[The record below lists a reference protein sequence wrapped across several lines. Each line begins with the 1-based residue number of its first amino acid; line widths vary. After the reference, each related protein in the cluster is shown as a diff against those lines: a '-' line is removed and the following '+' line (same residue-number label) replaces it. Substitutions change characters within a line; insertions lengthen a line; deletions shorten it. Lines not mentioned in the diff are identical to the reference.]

1 MRDLT
6 DPTNRDSIPAML
18 TPGEWVINKEASQ
31 MFGPQL
37 QAMNDAGLEQRAAEN
52 KMVKGDVPKYNAG
65 GNIPYLTANDGK
77 YVLSEDDKDLLIRMS
92 LGESVG
98 EDDEGRAGVMYTVL
112 NRQKADQKQW
122 GGNSIK
128 DIINKNKKNK
138 KGEIRYQF
146 SSANPRSNNPT
157 YHWYKDKIEESEE
170 YLRSKAI
177 LEGMIKGDIVDPT
190 NGAHYFLRPDDDNFY
205 GFEGSDKLEGE
216 GYPMEWWSKTHN
228 RRKIGNHVF
237 SSDDKV
243 LGYQNPIVGYK
254 SLIPKVRTLDVPTSN
269 AEDHINNIMKSTRDS
284 VENSFLNVPAMEDT
298 PMYANTGASS
308 IQTLIQ
314 GLLKGNKS
322 GGFTKHKVNQL
333 GRDQMTD
340 EAMLYGSSQA
350 RNNVLGGPG
359 DPYGR
364 QLHSYPPRLDSHGF
378 PYGIPSPEVEET
390 PEKKDLWEFYTGKND
405 TPIQENI
412 ETNERRIM
420 PGLNQTRQQ
429 QFSNWDGKNFVDSP
443 YGGAVPNTGQNT
455 LVTEGTTSSPEG
467 PIPIDAQEEKSSNK
481 WWNFLTKERKVAPW
495 LGGGN
500 LLKNNPI
507 YSSDLFTD
515 IVPENTPELLKDI
528 QNPYISEDS
537 VDFKPP
543 ISSEGIPGPGGSL
556 ISKETPIR
564 SSLDYL
570 RSEEKTLADLISQY
584 NTDLSTS
591 DREKLD
597 KKVEDSKARLQ
608 IFESKNIRNAIIG
621 IEKNKVVIDKA
632 LDKRQEY
639 IDQGLAED
647 SPQVKS
653 IDAYIEK
660 VKGIADVSDAF
671 KTSSMERINKAQ
683 PSLIH
688 GSEAD
693 VRNKLIAYD
702 NPQEPGSEPERA
714 KIFGN
719 DPFGGSTKA
728 ALQQMEI
735 DKAEKPTKWK
745 GILDA
750 AEGVIKAAFD
760 DVFDGKSLA
769 RAAMIYAAYRA
780 TGATGNQAIKAAG
793 EDYMTQ
799 VAYVN
804 KLDMWNNH
812 VKKLAS
818 YNVFTKPSLEL
829 YNRSQDTDDLVRF
842 SELNNTN
849 YDASKTKV
857 YYRLDKNG
865 NKVGKYTAVYWST
878 GTGDKK
884 QSGYMASI
892 YNPKTKK
899 NDKVKINPMDPLWT
913 DDSVIARDFQSTD
926 YLDFSASATTTYK
939 GSVDDYLDTYTYD
952 DTKQVSG
959 KDSDKTFN
967 TFSKVA
973 PTAEAINLAHFGQRY
988 NLPSA
993 VVLEIYEQAM
1003 AEAYKH
1009 HIKTGGSGKASTIR
1023 GIAGMDV
1030 DSSFMN
1036 AAWIKIKIGQDES
1049 LFMTKPAEKSKR
1061 HATTY
1066 THASSAQYDKPSD
1079 ITNTFLKLQKMQKT
1093 RDGVTT
1099 YLFPNLHDKDL
1110 GVFSSGLLALVSE
1123 KIREI
1128 NKNKPLDEVMFPDW
1142 NTWRE
1147 NFVEGAGPNRDY
1159 QGSDKGNNAPIA
1171 KNIEDWRDSKGKA
1184 HAGKSEF
1191 LKYLEYLMY
1200 SERFN

>member
-1 MRDLT
+1 MKDLT
-6 DPTNRDSIPAML
+6 DPTNRDSVPAML

-77 YVLSEDDKDLLIRMS
+77 YVLSNKDKDYLIRMAAAEAR
-92 LGESVG
+92 GES
-98 EDDEGRAGVMYTVL
+98 DEGQAAVIFAAL
-112 NRQKADQKQW
+112 NRQKANSNEF
-122 GGNSIK
+122 GGNKIK
-128 DIINKNKKNK
+128 DIIYHPNA
-138 KGEIRYQF
+138 F
-146 SSANPRSNNPT
+146 SSVTDKANK
-157 YHWYKDKIEESEE
+157 HWYSDEKMNKSEE
-170 YLRSKAI
+170 YARSKSI
-177 LEGMIKGDIVDPT
+177 LEGIIKGDIEDPT
-190 NGAHYFLRPDDDNFY
+190 GGAEHFLNESVVRESREEGDLPVWWDN
-205 GFEGSDKLEGE
+205 
-216 GYPMEWWSKTHN
+216 THN
-228 RRKIGNHVF
+228 RKRIGKHTF
-237 SSDDKV
+237 SLNNRVHDFKPELTKSSHIEHLNSRRDD
-243 LGYQNPIVGYK
+243 
-254 SLIPKVRTLDVPTSN
+254 SLPELFVPEVIESIIPKSRTLDVPTSN
-269 AEDHINNIMKSTRDS
+269 AEDHINSILKSTQ
-284 VENSFLNVPAMEDT
+284 NVPAMEDT

-322 GGFTKHKVNQL
+322 GGLAKHKVNQL

-364 QLHSYPPRLDSHGF
+364 QLHSYPPRLDAHGF
-378 PYGIPSPEVEET
+378 PYGIPSPEFEET
-390 PEKKDLWEFYTGKND
+390 PEKRDLWEFYKGKND
-405 TPIQENI
+405 IPIQENI
-412 ETNERRIM
+412 ETNERRVM
-420 PGLNQTRQQ
+420 PGPNQGKSH
-429 QFSNWDGKNFVDSP
+429 QFSKWDGKNYVDSP
-443 YGGAVPNTGQNT
+443 YGGLVPNTGQNT

-481 WWNFLTKERKVAPW
+481 WWDFLTKERKVAPW

-507 YSSDLFTD
+507 YSSDLFTN
-515 IVPENTPELLKDI
+515 IVPENVPELLEDI

-537 VDFKPP
+537 VDYKPP
-543 ISSEGIPGPGGSL
+543 ISLGGIPGPGGSL

-584 NTDLSTS
+584 NPDLSVS

-608 IFESKNIRNAIIG
+608 IFESKNIRNAIVG
-621 IEKNKVVIDKA
+621 IEKNKVVIDEA

-660 VKGIADVSDAF
+660 VKGLADVSDAF
-671 KTSSMERINKAQ
+671 KTSSMKKLNESQ

-719 DPFGGSTKA
+719 EPFGGELKA
-728 ALQQMEI
+728 ALTRMEI

-812 VKKLAS
+812 VNKLAS

-829 YNRSQDTDDLVRF
+829 YNRSEDTDDLVRF

-865 NKVGKYTAVYWST
+865 NKVGKHTAVYWST

-892 YNPKTKK
+892 YDPKTKK
-899 NDKVKINPMDPLWT
+899 NVNVKINPTSPLWT
-913 DDSVIARDFQSTD
+913 DDAVIARDFSSQD
-926 YLDFSASATTTYK
+926 YLNFSASATTTYK
-939 GSVDDYLDTYTYD
+939 GSVDDYLKTYTYD

-1003 AEAYKH
+1003 AEAHKH
-1009 HIKTGGSGKASTIR
+1009 HIKTGGTGKASTIR

-1049 LFMTKPAEKSKR
+1049 LFMTKPAKDAKR
-1061 HATTY
+1061 GKVTY

-1110 GVFSSGLLALVSE
+1110 GVFSSGLLALVSG

-1142 NTWRE
+1142 PTWRS
-1147 NFVEGAGPNRDY
+1147 NFVDGAGDNRDY
-1159 QGSDKGNNAPIA
+1159 QGSDKGNDAPIA